1 MKPRERSWATAAIVA
16 ASLALTASIAGG
28 VGSIT
33 PGAPDAFL
41 FVAGGVAPAAVGVAL
56 ASIARLGRLVGAR
69 GTGVLLAAAT
79 LAGVAGGL
87 AATTV
92 RVSFQRSDD
101 GLPTAGMDVLALVLA
116 VVGIV
121 ALAVFLA
128 VAGSR
133 LLRRAGMSQWAAVTT
148 GVVGGTIIAPLLGV
162 IAVAVH
168 LLTAVA
174 ATALIGCAVE
184 MRRGMPMPA
193 VPA

>member
-1 MKPRERSWATAAIVA
+1 
-16 ASLALTASIAGG
+16 
-28 VGSIT
+28 
-33 PGAPDAFL
+33 
-41 FVAGGVAPAAVGVAL
+41 
-56 ASIARLGRLVGAR
+56 
-69 GTGVLLAAAT
+69 
-79 LAGVAGGL
+79 
-87 AATTV
+87 
-92 RVSFQRSDD
+92 
-101 GLPTAGMDVLALVLA
+101 MDVLALVLA

-184 MRRGMPMPA
+184 MRRGMPMPG